1 MPDTRTR
8 VDFHRIPSAKKFPW
22 SAEFS
27 RLCRC
32 ILSQEKRR
40 GLVNVVLCPDERVRE
55 LNHSYRNLDKV
66 TDVLSFEWN
75 TEGILGEIYI
85 AESQVRRQAPRYGN
99 SFKAELRR
107 MLVHGMLHL
116 CGYDHLI
123 PTDRRRMRAREA
135 ELLGSAG

>member
-1 MPDTRTR
+1 M
-8 VDFHRIPSAKKFPW
+8 
-22 SAEFS
+22 
-27 RLCRC
+27 
-32 ILSQEKRR
+32 
-40 GLVNVVLCPDERVRE
+40 VLCPDERVRE